1 MHPGLYLR
9 PLSAVCVV
17 NFASKGDKLASQ
29 KAWPQL
35 VDAVVTAQHD
45 QRALTAELVGRSS
58 LGWAMYR
65 KSPVKICFCNVL
77 GIYPESV
84 EHTGIELEFHKS
96 KCWPRE
102 KMTKMVIGCHW
113 RCSGVLPVVC
123 DDDDGSGVLASLS
136 LVSEWGR
143 SIIAKQVVFLSNNWV
158 VLFPAT
164 RAITNGA
171 QENETHK
178 RLPTKSSRR
187 VHIKMCN
194 NRDDKRH
201 SSAAALPS
209 HKQILMAPEEQLVPG
224 YSTQQQFNGT
234 GVTF

>member
-1 MHPGLYLR
+1 MR
-9 PLSAVCVV
+9 QAC
-17 NFASKGDKLASQ
+17 KTKR
-29 KAWPQL
+29 AWPQL

-58 LGWAMYR
+58 LGWALYR

-123 DDDDGSGVLASLS
+123 DDDVGSGVLQSLS

-143 SIIAKQVVFLSNNWV
+143 SISAKQVVFLSNNWV
-158 VLFPAT
+158 VSYF
-164 RAITNGA
+164 
-171 QENETHK
+171 
-178 RLPTKSSRR
+178 LPHERS
-187 VHIKMCN
+187 
-194 NRDDKRH
+194 
-201 SSAAALPS
+201 
-209 HKQILMAPEEQLVPG
+209 LMALRKTRLTKGCQLRAAG
-224 YSTQQQFNGT
+224 ECT
-234 GVTF
+234 